1 MKKINLNFFKKIPSA
16 TYVSYLPDFK
26 KEKTQQFVTVVFTF
40 VALTFFALFAINPT
54 LSTIAKLKKELKD
67 DQFVEQ
73 QLKQKI
79 ANLQSLQN
87 EYGEVEKDLEVV
99 LKAIPENPDAP
110 ILVADIQGFAVSENV
125 NLTGTQVFEV
135 EVSKADTPLGY
146 SSFVFSLTAEGSY
159 ENLYN
164 FIEKLSRM
172 RRIISFESISLTKT
186 SSDNSNLVLNL
197 KGNSFFKK

>member
-16 TYVSYLPDFK
+16 TYVAYLPDFK

-40 VALTFFALFAINPT
+40 VALIFFALFAINPT
-54 LSTIAKLKKELKD
+54 LSTIAKLK
-67 DQFVEQ
+67 
-73 QLKQKI
+73 
-79 ANLQSLQN
+79 N

-159 ENLYN
+159 ENIYN

>member
-16 TYVSYLPDFK
+16 TYVAYLPDFK

-159 ENLYN
+159 KNLYN